1 MRYLLLALTL
11 IQLITSCNDSK
22 PKVKKEN
29 IIVKSE
35 DEIIQNR
42 IELIEKGLRRDD
54 FEKINL
60 LAEYNK
66 IHVDSLISII
76 RDYLELTSKSTNPSF
91 SKEERYKSSFE
102 KLNQRYKLSK
112 KKLAGIIFSY
122 QYEMITREEIEESAI
137 EDYMNSNEIEDD
149 PLDQR
154 DFIGPN

>member
-1 MRYLLLALTL
+1 MRYLVLALTS

-22 PKVKKEN
+22 PEVKKEN

-35 DEIIQNR
+35 DDKIQNR
-42 IELIEKGLRRDD
+42 IDLIEKSLRRDD

-66 IHVDSLISII
+66 IHVDSLILII
-76 RDYLELTSKSTNPSF
+76 RDYLVFTSMSLNPDL

-102 KLNQRYKLSK
+102 KLNKRYKLSK
-112 KKLAGIIFSY
+112 KKLATLIYSY

-137 EDYMNSNEIEDD
+137 EDYLNSPDPYEEINDQNEYY
-149 PLDQR
+149 
-154 DFIGPN
+154 